1 MYNSILES
9 DYSIVERPDSEFYG
23 VKLKSSEWKDVIV
36 IYGKVSIKECTE
48 TGYATLGFSYQI
60 EDSASFQPDELE
72 GNEDFKNHLGDI
84 LSHIIGSKEE
94 ELQNERATD

>member
-1 MYNSILES
+1 MYNSILKS
-9 DYSIVERPDSEFYG
+9 DYNIVERVDSEFYG
-23 VKLKSSEWKDVIV
+23 IKLQSGKWKDVIV
-36 IYGKVSIKECTE
+36 VYGKVSIKECAE

-72 GNEDFKNHLGDI
+72 GNEDFKNYLGDI

-94 ELQNERATD
+94 ELQNERETD